1 VLYLAAQGLN
11 PGLRL
16 RGLVS
21 SSPSLLDL
29 VPGVCGAAVMY
40 GGKVSTIGKVLTY
53 ADVCRRMPTYADVC
67 RRMLTYAA
75 DVSTVGKV
83 PGIEV
88 LTKLAQ
94 GIDKHWLECA
104 TGREAKA
111 WDR

>member
-1 VLYLAAQGLN
+1 
-11 PGLRL
+11 
-16 RGLVS
+16 
-21 SSPSLLDL
+21 
-29 VPGVCGAAVMY
+29 
-40 GGKVSTIGKVLTY
+40 
-53 ADVCRRMPTYADVC
+53 
-67 RRMLTYAA
+67 MLTYAA

-88 LTKLAQ
+88 LTKLAE